1 MNTITRNRKELI
13 WIALNTAAA
22 IANLWFASWPGNI
35 GWLHLLFWVAHA
47 IIVGVYVTQI
57 FENRRLDAI
66 YTEIEDQI
74 ADIEA
79 VDDPYL
85 AGEIRRVLNDEVS
98 Q

>member
-22 IANLWFASWPGNI
+22 LMNLWFASWSSI
-35 GWLHLLFWVAHA
+35 WWLHLLFWVAHA

-85 AGEIRRVLNDEVS
+85 AGEVRRVLNDEVS

>member
-1 MNTITRNRKELI
+1 MTFITRNRKELI

-22 IANLWFASWPGNI
+22 IANLWFASWSPI

-57 FENRRLDAI
+57 FENRRLDAL

-85 AGEIRRVLNDEVS
+85 AGEVRRVLNDEVS